1 MLNLTCFV
9 AYCHDKKKKC
19 QFVRRGGGGKEG
31 GGAFDIRGWRGAG
44 VVVHKRES
52 ADFRSPE
59 VDISATFTHSEN
71 IQSQKTVT
79 SLLVYDCSRVGGR
92 NLQT

>member
-1 MLNLTCFV
+1 MIKRKNVSSF
-9 AYCHDKKKKC
+9 A
-19 QFVRRGGGGKEG
+19 GGGGEGKEG

-79 SLLVYDCSRVGGR
+79 NLLVYDCSRVGGR